1 MQGLLYKGNIFHR
14 VIKGFMA
21 LSADST
27 QRIGLKRRD
36 GWKFEFKWKAL
47 SDLKFI
53 IFSNMVNGYNAAK
66 MAPYYQN
73 KTKHNYINS
82 ND

>member
-1 MQGLLYKGNIFHR
+1 MRHEPGVQGLLYKGNIFHR

-36 GWKFEFKWKAL
+36 GLKFEFKWKAL
-47 SDLKFI
+47 TVARRVAVKL
-53 IFSNMVNGYNAAK
+53 
-66 MAPYYQN
+66 
-73 KTKHNYINS
+73 
-82 ND
+82 